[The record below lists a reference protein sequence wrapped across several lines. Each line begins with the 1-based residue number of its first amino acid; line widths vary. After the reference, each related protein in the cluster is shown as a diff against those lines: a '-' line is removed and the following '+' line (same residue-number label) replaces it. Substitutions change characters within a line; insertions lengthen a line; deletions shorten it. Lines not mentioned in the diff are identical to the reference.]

1 MAQKVQKVQAAPAA
15 EAVETEAPDSIDSL
29 LGGIDFDTEDETPEL
44 DEPEEEVEAP
54 APVDD
59 DEAADEPLEAT
70 ESDSDDEVHTSGTP
84 ETDEPDDD
92 GEELVITLDDTDYVV
107 EGARIVGESVV
118 IPKSIFESAIRPNL
132 VSRDAV
138 AREYALAESAH
149 VAAKAS
155 LDTHPEIVPARVLGS
170 FFTKLMAK
178 SPDDI
183 LAVMSNWDAYA
194 GRLKLNVDAEML
206 RIEREAIAARTE
218 AIESGPRQRQF
229 EQNVSSVVADFAA
242 EYGRTRGVAIDARGA
257 SAAAM
262 NELYKSGALTFVAP
276 SDGEF
281 EGQSLRRGQTGLR
294 VSLLENWLGR
304 YAGSTETKRQV
315 SSVAKDVA
323 RAVAANTR
331 TSAKK
336 PVPTVSGKGNAPTR
350 PTAALRP
357 KTKEEFEAMLA
368 ALGDDE

>member
-1 MAQKVQKVQAAPAA
+1 MAKKVNAAPVA
-15 EAVETEAPDSIDSL
+15 EEVEDAPDGIDAVL
-29 LGGIDFDTEDETPEL
+29 DGIDFGDESDLP
-44 DEPEEEVEAP
+44 EVEAP
-54 APVDD
+54 EEEESEALAPV
-59 DEAADEPLEAT
+59 EADEVLDGLPEAPP
-70 ESDSDDEVHTSGTP
+70 SPSDEVGKGEVTP
-84 ETDEPDDD
+84 ETDEPEDD

-107 EGARIVGESVV
+107 EGARIIGDSVV
-118 IPKSIFESAIRPNL
+118 IPKAIFESALRPNL
-132 VSRDAV
+132 ASRDAV

-149 VAAKAS
+149 AEARAA
-155 LDTHPEIVPARVLGS
+155 LETHPEIVTARVLGS

-178 SPDDI
+178 SPDEV
-183 LAVMSNWDAYA
+183 LSVMDNWESYA
-194 GRLKLNVDAEML
+194 GRLRLNVDSELL
-206 RIEREAIAARTE
+206 RIEREKIAARTE

-229 EQNVSSVVADFAA
+229 EQTVSSVVADFAA
-242 EYGRTRGVAIDARGA
+242 EYGRSRGVTIDARGA

-276 SDGEF
+276 SDGDF

-331 TSAKK
+331 ATAKK
-336 PVPTVSGKGNAPTR
+336 AVPTVVGKGSAPTR
-350 PTAALRP
+350 PTAAKRP
-357 KTKEEFEAMLA
+357 TTKEEFEAMLA